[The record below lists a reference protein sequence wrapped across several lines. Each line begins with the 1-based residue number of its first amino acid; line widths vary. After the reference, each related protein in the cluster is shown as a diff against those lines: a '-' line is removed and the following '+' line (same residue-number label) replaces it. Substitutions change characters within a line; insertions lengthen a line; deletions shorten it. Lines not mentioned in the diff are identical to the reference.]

1 MLLVWQGG
9 RILAEDEDVLMNW
22 QFPNSLDGRYYR
34 PLVVAEI
41 DPSSGTA

>member
-1 MLLVWQGG
+1 
-9 RILAEDEDVLMNW
+9 MNW
-22 QFPNSLDGRYYR
+22 QSANSLDGRYYG